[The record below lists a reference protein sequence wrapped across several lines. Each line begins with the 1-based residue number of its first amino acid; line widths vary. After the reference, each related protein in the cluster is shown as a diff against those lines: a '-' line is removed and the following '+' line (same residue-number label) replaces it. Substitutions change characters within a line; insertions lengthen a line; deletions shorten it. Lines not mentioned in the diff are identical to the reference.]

1 MEVEAAGFQLDF
13 TDRDPQ
19 NLLNRDST
27 DITKNIPKV
36 SSLYRFWRAI
46 GRPVRSIGL
55 RRPDTITATAETGL
69 DSFQAEHPPAEAS
82 QDGPLQLDPSDQRVE
97 SSPELVDRQP
107 NVAFIPSSTNQST
120 KIQQAHQN
128 PETDAPKLLHVASAS
143 DLLNPLGSLIPESS
157 ASASTSLNHL
167 APNVKPESST
177 MQREIPTVHCNPN
190 LSTGKTTAAS
200 LRRGVASF
208 EGIGKNKNLYE
219 ATRLRPE
226 APLLNDWEISWQPT
240 LKKRLKALNLGQHIT
255 NMRLSMVGDAP
266 DAKSMKPTILL
277 ICGAK
282 TKEVENGLS
291 DFIKISIPSKV
302 DFKVTEGRV
311 KLSAGEASDVSLSQV
326 RERTGLIVKLRDDME
341 ILSLMGVVVL
351 VQPTEYKSAY
361 FPACTL
367 GGVVLIGG
375 TFYALTVAHSIFRTA
390 TGTDRRYTAPELR
403 TCGLVESYEWSGN
416 EDLAQASGSNGKPVY
431 ITRRTAA
438 ADWML
443 IRLREE
449 FVTPNLF
456 KIPDCDSPQ
465 EVSGYFRNSELSDDE
480 VWVCGGIT
488 GTQIGILNTTPSS
501 ILFGQVSYDVLS
513 IALEF
518 PLGIKNTLSF
528 LCFLLTFSS

>member
-1 MEVEAAGFQLDF
+1 MAMEVAEPRHSPGFSGDV
-13 TDRDPQ
+13 PQ
-19 NLLNRDST
+19 ALIEQDSGN
-27 DITKNIPKV
+27 IAKNVPQV
-36 SSLYRFWRAI
+36 SSLYKFLEVLKDI
-46 GRPVRSIGL
+46 GRPVRTF
-55 RRPDTITATAETGL
+55 RRQPTTTTTTAQTEL
-69 DSFQAEHPPAEAS
+69 DSFQAEPPVEAS
-82 QDGPLQLDPSDQRVE
+82 QEGPLQLDPGDQRVE
-97 SSPELVDRQP
+97 PSPELTDGQP
-107 NVAFIPSSTNQST
+107 VVAFIAASTNQCT
-120 KIQQAHQN
+120 K
-128 PETDAPKLLHVASAS
+128 PRPKPLDSLL
-143 DLLNPLGSLIPESS
+143 PGSK
-157 ASASTSLNHL
+157 ASASTSFNHL
-167 APNVKPESST
+167 TPKFKPESST
-177 MQREIPTVHCNPN
+177 IQGEDRIALDNPTSKNVTP
-190 LSTGKTTAAS
+190 S
-200 LRRGVASF
+200 LRRGIAPF
-208 EGIGKNKNLYE
+208 EGIGKNLYE

-226 APLLNDWEISWQPT
+226 ASLLNDWEISWQPT

-282 TKEVENGLS
+282 IKEVENGLS
-291 DFIKISIPSKV
+291 GFIKISIPSKV

-311 KLSAGEASDVSLSQV
+311 KLAAGEASDVPLPQV
-326 RERTGLIVKLRDDME
+326 GERTGLVVKLRDDME
-341 ILSLMGVVVL
+341 ILSLMGVVIL
-351 VQPTEYKSAY
+351 VQSTEYKSAY

-403 TCGLVESYEWSGN
+403 TCGLIESYEWSGN
-416 EDLAQASGSNGKPVY
+416 KDLAQASGSNGKPLY
-431 ITRRTAA
+431 ITRRTVA

-449 FVTPNLF
+449 FVVPNLF
-456 KIPDCDSPQ
+456 KISDSDSPQ
-465 EVSGYFRNSELSDDE
+465 EVSGFFRNSELSDDE

-518 PLGIKNTLSF
+518 PLGI
-528 LCFLLTFSS
+528 